1 MKIVNLPVEKREALG
16 SANARRL
23 RRAGRLPVN
32 LYGMG
37 RAATNLTIDA
47 HHFGLVFERGS
58 RMFELQL
65 GDDTQVCLLK
75 DVQYDAL
82 GDGLMHA
89 DFWRVDD
96 SKPVTINVALEFV
109 GVPEQ
114 VSGAVVDY
122 VTREVHISCI
132 PRSIPRHLEVPVA
145 HLHVGHHIQAGE
157 LELPEGAELMDPPET
172 TLVSFHFK
180 HGGGAEDADAVEEG
194 EGDASVEPE
203 VITERKSDDGDS
215 DG

>member
-1 MKIVNLPVEKREALG
+1 MKIVTVPVEKREALG

-37 RAATNLTIDA
+37 RPSANYTLDTHTFSMN
-47 HHFGLVFERGS
+47 FERGS

-65 GDDTQVCLLK
+65 GDETQVCLLK
-75 DVQYDAL
+75 EVQYDAL
-82 GDGLMHA
+82 GDRLQHA

-96 SKPVTINVALEFV
+96 TKPVTINVALEFV

-122 VTREVHISCI
+122 VTREVHISCV
-132 PRSIPRHLEVPVA
+132 PRKIPRHLEINVGD
-145 HLHVGHHIQAGE
+145 LHVGHHLEAKDI
-157 LELPEGAELMDPPET
+157 ELPEGATLVDPPET
-172 TLVSFHFK
+172 TIVSFHYK
-180 HGGGAEDADAVEEG
+180 HGGGAVEEG
-194 EGDASVEPE
+194 EETAESTEGVEPE
-203 VITERKSDDGDS
+203 VITERKPDEDS